1 MNKNKKFLRRINR
14 NIDKIKEKVQI
25 DRKGKNKQSLMQ
37 AINDVIYVLDKMNK
51 NMNKGKDEKDKDFK
65 VYITPD
71 EIISKNVFPSRPFF
85 REKVAQEWFQ
95 AVKFNDFLKALPKA
109 DEAQEEED
117 DEETMLD
124 PNASAI

>member
-1 MNKNKKFLRRINR
+1 MNKNKKFLKRINR

-25 DRKGKNKQSLMQ
+25 DRKGKNKQSLVQ
-37 AINDVIYVLDKMNK
+37 AITDVVYVLDKMNK

-65 VYITPD
+65 IFLTPD

-95 AVKFNDFLKALPKA
+95 AVKFNDFKKI
-109 DEAQEEED
+109 QRMVEED
-117 DEETMLD
+117 PFIVYEYDH
-124 PNASAI
+124 